1 MKKVLLFV
9 ATFVIATFTQVV
21 AQNSFSYQAVIR
33 DNGEVISSKEIA
45 LRISLMQG
53 SETYYQET
61 QKTTTNAYGNINI
74 NVGEGTVISGSMD
87 LVPWQTMQVMM
98 KLEVDAAGGS
108 DFVELGKV
116 QIRPAPYAMY
126 AEKTS
131 TTIQSTDANSTE
143 PIFAVKNSKGELLFA
158 VYEDGVKVYVDM
170 DETGSKAAKSK
181 FAVAGRSSSKAED
194 VDLFT
199 IDANGTKVYVDE
211 TNDSKAAKSKF
222 AVAGRSSSKE
232 TSELLT
238 IDNSGS
244 TFYVDD
250 TTTSKAAKSKFAVA
264 GRSSS
269 KAEATQMLTID
280 GEGTTVYVDEI
291 DSNSKAAK
299 SKFAVAGRSSS
310 KSETATVLSI
320 DANNSIFYVDTEEP
334 TTSKAAKSKFAV
346 AGRSSSKSTADDMF
360 TIDYVG
366 TTVYIDETTT
376 SKAAKSK
383 FAVAGRSS
391 SKEDNNY
398 LVVNTDS
405 TRFYINDDADNASG
419 FAVVG
424 KSSSNALLSM
434 NKDSVNFKTS
444 MYVTGEVQTASG
456 SVTRMADNSKPS
468 KFLGIGMISASA
480 DTNTINL
487 NYTYYNSVN
496 GEVITFTKEDVSGAS
511 ESKFVG
517 LFILKN
523 GKIYEPDNYSNID
536 NDGEIN
542 GEISLV
548 YRFSYTN
555 SGLFYLSEGTMR
567 ELKYDAQ
574 PMDDNSVEYFA
585 PDNNEIPIVATV
597 ANTIS
602 QYNSEID
609 TAGVVR
615 SKMNESLKNIVNK
628 VFQNI
633 NKSQVTF
640 DRIDI
645 IECNEVMAGEDV
657 PEPQNPD
664 ENPQGSTNPYA
675 SMVYD
680 MEEMLSIVE

>member
-131 TTIQSTDANSTE
+131 TTIQSTDTNSTE

-269 KAEATQMLTID
+269 KAKATQMLTID
-280 GEGTTVYVDEI
+280 GEGTIVYVDEI

-468 KFLGIGMISASA
+468 KFLGIGMISA
-480 DTNTINL
+480 DTISL

-511 ESKFVG
+511 ESEFVG
-517 LFILKN
+517 LFILKD
-523 GKIYEPDNYSNID
+523 GKIYEPENYDNIESE
-536 NDGEIN
+536 GIN
-542 GEISLV
+542 LV
-548 YRFSYTN
+548 HRYSYTN

-574 PMDDNSVEYFA
+574 PYMDNSVGYFA
-585 PDNNEIPIVATV
+585 PDNNDMPIVATV

-602 QYNSEID
+602 QYNSVID

-640 DRIDI
+640 DRID

-680 MEEMLSIVE
+680 MEEMLSNVE